1 MQNSKSEPGFFKTV
15 DGAKYLFLALLA
27 IIFLGQLIV
36 SLGWRLHYD
45 TSFMHYV
52 GYLINEHGF
61 VPYRDIFEVNMP
73 GTYLFH
79 MAIGKM
85 FGYSDLAFRMV
96 DVAWL
101 SATFTVTWFVMR
113 PFGRI
118 TALASCLL
126 FSLIYLGIGSSMS
139 LQRDVIVI
147 LPITTALLLTTR
159 RSPWR
164 SVNLTYFL
172 LGALF
177 AVAALIKPHMAI
189 GLPAMVVYKSIDYT
203 HGSRTAKTFIKACT
217 IGGFFALLGF
227 LSTLVIPFIWLWR
240 IGAISSFWDILS
252 SFTPLYSQVSGKFE
266 VMGTISRFKYDLK
279 SYLKFG
285 GFGFLFMGSMFGVYH
300 VWRED
305 SPRATKKLAVLLFSL
320 SIFYSVYVAIGGKFW
335 LYHWMPY
342 IYFACLCTALIL
354 CPPPSFEDFR
364 SPTIFLTLFIFVF
377 ITISTVRPSL
387 SPFKK
392 LLKSPP
398 FSVQSEKVVK
408 QTSEKVVKQ
417 ADEIAAYLN
426 DNLSPDDKVQP
437 LDWGGGAL
445 YAMLRSKAV
454 LATPY
459 ITDFQFYLYVST
471 PYIQQ
476 LRKDFIE
483 KLEQDIPAFII
494 DVHKKSRVSGIDTDD
509 SFPALERFIKEH
521 FSKDYIGDGFDILRR
536 RDKS

>member
-1 MQNSKSEPGFFKTV
+1 MFFLCNVGDLTMQNSKFELRFFKTV
-15 DGAKYLFLALLA
+15 DGVKYLFLALLA
-27 IIFLGQLIV
+27 IIFLAQLIV

-61 VPYRDIFEVNMP
+61 VPYREIFEVNMP

-101 SATFTVTWFVMR
+101 IATFTVTWFVMR

-126 FSLIYLGIGSSMS
+126 FSLIYLRIGSSMS

-203 HGSRTAKTFIKACT
+203 HGSRTAKTFIKAFT

-227 LSTLVIPFIWLWR
+227 LSTLAIPFIWLWR

-252 SFTPLYSQVSGKFE
+252 SFTPLYSQLSGKAE

-279 SYLKFG
+279 SY
-285 GFGFLFMGSMFGVYH
+285 H
-300 VWRED
+300 
-305 SPRATKKLAVLLFSL
+305 
-320 SIFYSVYVAIGGKFW
+320 
-335 LYHWMPY
+335 
-342 IYFACLCTALIL
+342 
-354 CPPPSFEDFR
+354 
-364 SPTIFLTLFIFVF
+364 
-377 ITISTVRPSL
+377 
-387 SPFKK
+387 
-392 LLKSPP
+392 
-398 FSVQSEKVVK
+398 
-408 QTSEKVVKQ
+408 
-417 ADEIAAYLN
+417 
-426 DNLSPDDKVQP
+426 
-437 LDWGGGAL
+437 
-445 YAMLRSKAV
+445 
-454 LATPY
+454 
-459 ITDFQFYLYVST
+459 
-471 PYIQQ
+471 
-476 LRKDFIE
+476 
-483 KLEQDIPAFII
+483 
-494 DVHKKSRVSGIDTDD
+494 
-509 SFPALERFIKEH
+509 LERT
-521 FSKDYIGDGFDILRR
+521 
-536 RDKS
+536 